1 MGQCPLCTSK
11 KGNIIITDIILSQ
24 NDPIIHSN
32 TNNIRINLAE
42 VAHYNNITQNT
53 NKLSV
58 TRPFVKLPSNKSKN
72 RNINNKKNILL
83 SAEKMITYDINQSM
97 RSSSMNLSSV
107 YHYNYHPNIYS
118 NQFNSTNNQNRKYF
132 SLVNYENEN
141 LEKLIENKIEEEKI
155 SKEEEKQIAMLKNHF
170 LFRHFEDKMLKIIL
184 DNSMGYQIEEDC
196 IIYNEN
202 EEGQSFFLII
212 NGKVEI
218 SNSKSK
224 EKKILS
230 NGDCFGEM
238 ALIYPEIKRS
248 ESVKSISK
256 IEIIVIFGEIYRK
269 ISKNFSKHSIEQI
282 LYFIK
287 GNLWLDYIDPVV
299 KLNLASL
306 IIVEEYEKNEC
317 IFSTKNGGNEL
328 KKIFLVKSG
337 ILEIVSNQKR
347 RCIYPKDYFG
357 IKEMIMKIKEENE
370 YDIVSIDFSS
380 VYIITQEMLINSIGN
395 NYTEIILFSIF
406 KNAILKNS
414 FFKNIL
420 MECYYKDF
428 FDLFIMKEYENEQI
442 IYGENLLEDENKKV
456 ILILSG
462 SLINKEDRMIVVN
475 EGFLYGD
482 EIIKSNELMEDT
494 YLAYNNIND
503 KTLVLECKWKNFRE
517 KLQILSKNSS
527 LDVFK
532 RANKLSKMYL
542 FKHINENRILEICK
556 LMEKAKYKKNSFI
569 IKENTFVNYFYVI
582 SRGRVLVTKKGK
594 FIRELDKGNCFGEIS
609 LLNEEKSDVSY
620 KSKDEVQC
628 YTLTKEKFLNFL
640 IDENM
645 NDYIK
650 KKMCLE
656 DQEVELKDLYHLAF
670 LGRGRFGTVCLVH
683 NCISLYAIKCIP
695 RSFIDYD
702 KKYSQYILTEKKI
715 LLSLDYPLI
724 VKLVKTLKTES
735 LCFFLMEYIQGK
747 TIEDYVIQKK
757 IYKNIN
763 ETKFFGGCMSLILDY
778 LGKNSIVHRDIKP
791 ANLLLNNLG
800 YIKMTD
806 FGTAKIIKDY
816 TFTVLGTPAFMAPE
830 IIVGNGYSFP
840 VDYWSFGVCIY
851 FIYYG
856 QFPFSDEKNNVMEIY
871 NSIIHNN
878 ITFPQVENNVD
889 DLNNFIKL
897 LLCKKP
903 SERLCT
909 LQKIQSTSF
918 YKGFDWKKLSSFQM
932 KAPFCP
938 KENEIENEEAS
949 FKNKRNLFLPLIQKY
964 KFEQFFNETN
974 QNKSDVGY
982 NILLNY
988 KEWFEEF

>member
-1 MGQCPLCTSK
+1 MHK
-11 KGNIIITDIILSQ
+11 
-24 NDPIIHSN
+24 
-32 TNNIRINLAE
+32 
-42 VAHYNNITQNT
+42 
-53 NKLSV
+53 
-58 TRPFVKLPSNKSKN
+58 SNK
-72 RNINNKKNILL
+72 
-83 SAEKMITYDINQSM
+83 
-97 RSSSMNLSSV
+97 
-107 YHYNYHPNIYS
+107 
-118 NQFNSTNNQNRKYF
+118 
-132 SLVNYENEN
+132 
-141 LEKLIENKIEEEKI
+141 
-155 SKEEEKQIAMLKNHF
+155 
-170 LFRHFEDKMLKIIL
+170 
-184 DNSMGYQIEEDC
+184 C
-196 IIYNEN
+196 
-202 EEGQSFFLII
+202 
-212 NGKVEI
+212 
-218 SNSKSK
+218 
-224 EKKILS
+224 
-230 NGDCFGEM
+230 
-238 ALIYPEIKRS
+238 
-248 ESVKSISK
+248 
-256 IEIIVIFGEIYRK
+256 
-269 ISKNFSKHSIEQI
+269 
-282 LYFIK
+282 
-287 GNLWLDYIDPVV
+287 
-299 KLNLASL
+299 
-306 IIVEEYEKNEC
+306 
-317 IFSTKNGGNEL
+317 
-328 KKIFLVKSG
+328 
-337 ILEIVSNQKR
+337 
-347 RCIYPKDYFG
+347 
-357 IKEMIMKIKEENE
+357 
-370 YDIVSIDFSS
+370 
-380 VYIITQEMLINSIGN
+380 
-395 NYTEIILFSIF
+395 
-406 KNAILKNS
+406 
-414 FFKNIL
+414 
-420 MECYYKDF
+420 
-428 FDLFIMKEYENEQI
+428 
-442 IYGENLLEDENKKV
+442 
-456 ILILSG
+456 
-462 SLINKEDRMIVVN
+462 
-475 EGFLYGD
+475 
-482 EIIKSNELMEDT
+482 
-494 YLAYNNIND
+494 
-503 KTLVLECKWKNFRE
+503 
-517 KLQILSKNSS
+517 SS
-527 LDVFK
+527 LDFFK